1 MEKSR
6 RKRGNLDVAM
16 VGQARALHMHM
27 HMHMRGTKKWCRKE
41 TLLREGEM
49 RRHNLM
55 VVCGHWIWF
64 RPATIELEQAP
75 GLSSHLHRCLGCLHS
90 HARRLWCVCVACTV

>member
-1 MEKSR
+1 VSTHTKKRQRPPATQPSQLWQYRLARNQLVFSGEEQVEKSR

-27 HMHMRGTKKWCRKE
+27 RGTKKWCRKE

-49 RRHNLM
+49 M
-55 VVCGHWIWF
+55 
-64 RPATIELEQAP
+64 
-75 GLSSHLHRCLGCLHS
+75 
-90 HARRLWCVCVACTV
+90 